1 MKRIIAAA
9 LFMLPMLSMAQELS
23 LDTEKATVSFN
34 FVAEKVKGTV
44 SGIDATLSLNLSD
57 LGSSTIQGT
66 ADVSTLSTGT
76 KMRDKHLKSD
86 DFFHADQYPK
96 MTFTSSS
103 VEKKGEQYF
112 AHGTLT
118 IKGITKDV
126 SFKMEMIDEV
136 LIMTT
141 MINAADYDV
150 SPKKAEKSQVDVKV
164 KVPFAK

>member
-1 MKRIIAAA
+1 
-9 LFMLPMLSMAQELS
+9 
-23 LDTEKATVSFN
+23 
-34 FVAEKVKGTV
+34 
-44 SGIDATLSLNLSD
+44 
-57 LGSSTIQGT
+57 
-66 ADVSTLSTGT
+66 
-76 KMRDKHLKSD
+76 
-86 DFFHADQYPK
+86 